1 MKKNNL
7 MLKEKLQKYAS
18 GLSGNI
24 SHDLEFSANFEI
36 QNGHGK
42 ELFHLTSH
50 EGEMQLRDGISDH
63 PSLIFSSRERTVMEL
78 LQLGDDLLEV
88 LLAKPFYIRLD
99 QIDFPETDHSFFFR
113 SETPTGWPVAYKL
126 AVKESVLHMWEGEED
141 KDDISIS
148 IKPAILRDLIRG
160 EVNIPF
166 ALIRGQ
172 IKIRNK
178 KELFSVLKSF
188 GLSLT

>member
-1 MKKNNL
+1 

-24 SHDLEFSANFEI
+24 SQDLEFSANFEI
-36 QNGHGK
+36 QNGQGK
-42 ELFHLTSH
+42 ELFHLISH
-50 EGEMQLRDGISDH
+50 KGEMQLLEGISDH
-63 PSLIFSSRERTVMEL
+63 PSLIFSSRERTVIEL
-78 LQLGDDLLEV
+78 LQLGDDLLDV

-99 QIDFPETDHSFFFR
+99 QIDLPEMDHSFFFS
-113 SETPTGWPVAYKL
+113 SETPSGWPLTYKL
-126 AVKESVLHMWEGEED
+126 AIKESVLLIWEGEED

-148 IKPAILRDLIRG
+148 IKPTILRDLIRG

-172 IKIRNK
+172 IKVRNK
-178 KELFSVLKSF
+178 KELFSVLRSF